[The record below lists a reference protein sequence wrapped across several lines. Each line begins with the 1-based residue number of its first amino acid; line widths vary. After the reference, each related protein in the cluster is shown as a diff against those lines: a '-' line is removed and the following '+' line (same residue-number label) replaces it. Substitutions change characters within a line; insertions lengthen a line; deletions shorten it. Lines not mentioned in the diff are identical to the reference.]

1 MKITP
6 RNSLVTVRL
15 LKPRKDTMI
24 GKIHIPAAQ
33 GNQFQMAEVVEVGRG
48 TPDFRIHVG
57 TDDLKPGQ
65 TVLVKT
71 GVQMDLGHSMTN
83 YIQLT
88 DEDGFDLAVLN
99 QQDIMAIIED
109 TPDDA
114 GEVIGV
120 DDAEALHI
128 KGENNGTD

>member
-6 RNSLVTVRL
+6 RNSLVTVRF

-24 GKIHIPAAQ
+24 GKIHIPATQ
-33 GNQFQMAEVVEVGRG
+33 GNQFQLAEVIEVGRG

-57 TDDLKPGQ
+57 TDDLRKGQ

-71 GVQMDLGHSMTN
+71 GMQLDIGQTVQN
-83 YIQLT
+83 YIHLK
-88 DEDGFDLAVLN
+88 DEEGHDLAVLN

-109 TPDDA
+109 TPDEAELVLA
-114 GEVIGV
+114 GE
-120 DDAEALHI
+120 AEANNE
-128 KGENNGTD
+128 GENNGTD